1 MESGAAVR
9 RIIRTGRRIP
19 VYHLGIPVLRGYGSG
34 KRIYVFGASHPIY
47 ASLVSLLFGLA
58 EALGIRIELLG
69 LSIPPAIIDMFPYM
83 LAIAALAVSSY
94 VRKRKVQGVVK
105 VKKKKEK
112 LA

>member
-1 MESGAAVR
+1 MYSVR
-9 RIIRTGRRIP
+9 LIR
-19 VYHLGIPVLRGYGSG
+19 
-34 KRIYVFGASHPIY
+34 F
-47 ASLVSLLFGLA
+47 ASLVSMLFGLA

-69 LSIPPAIIDMFPYM
+69 VSIPPSIIDMFPYM
-83 LAIAALAVSSY
+83 LAIAALAISSY